1 MNMSEPQARREAVIN
16 ASIGSIWS
24 VITDISQLHKVN
36 PGVVK
41 ATGAMNKEG
50 SLRSCEMNNNGKKGT
65 MTERLIE
72 LVPERKTVWLLEND
86 TMGMSK
92 MLRNT
97 RFVFLLERIDE
108 GRTKVVNETHYEP
121 ANLAARILNA
131 VMMRKKIGRAQDQI
145 LRNIRALTER

>member
-1 MNMSEPQARREAVIN
+1 
-16 ASIGSIWS
+16 
-24 VITDISQLHKVN
+24 
-36 PGVVK
+36 
-41 ATGAMNKEG
+41 
-50 SLRSCEMNNNGKKGT
+50 MNNNGKKGT

-108 GRTKVVNETHYEP
+108 RRTKVVNETHYEP